1 MLNMSLKI
9 GLTGGIGSGKSTV
22 AKIFKTLG
30 IPVFDADSVAKSIMA
45 TDEQVK
51 EKIIALFGSGAF
63 LNGVLNRKFI
73 ADKVFADAFLL
84 EQLNAIVHPAVIQKA
99 IDWMDKQQAK
109 YVIKEAALIFES
121 GSGEGLDYIIG
132 VFAPT
137 PLRIQRVM
145 QRDELSKEE
154 VIKRMN
160 RQVDDVIKRRLCDFV
175 IDNNEQTMLVPQV
188 LALHEKLL
196 HLAAN

>member
-73 ADKVFADAFLL
+73 ADKVFADTFLL